1 MAIRN
6 IRTEEDPVLRKV
18 SRKVENFDEKLFLIL
33 DDMKDTLIKSQGIGL
48 AAVQVGILRRIVLVN
63 FDGRIIELINPEII
77 EREGRQIEAEAC
89 LSVPHKAG
97 KTLRPKTVT
106 VKAQNRNGQW
116 CIYKGTDLHARC
128 FCHELD
134 HLDGK
139 LYTDNLAPGESV
151 YFTRDYD

>member
-6 IRTEEDPVLRKV
+6 IRTEEDPILRKV
-18 SRKVENFDEKLFLIL
+18 SRKVDNFDEKLFLIL

-77 EREGRQIEAEAC
+77 EKEGQQIEAEAC

-116 CIYKGTDLHARC
+116 CIYKGEDLHARC

-139 LYTDNLAPGESV
+139 LYIDNLAPGESV

>member
-18 SRKVENFDEKLFLIL
+18 SRKVENFDDKLFVIL
-33 DDMKDTLIKSQGIGL
+33 EDMKDTLIKSQGIGL

-77 EREGRQIEAEAC
+77 EREGQQIEAEAC

-139 LYTDNLAPGESV
+139 LYLDNLAPGESV
-151 YFTRDYD
+151 FFTKEYD